1 MQKKYENYKNKIKEL
16 REEIIY
22 LNRAITEL
30 QDTIDKDYNSVI
42 KKQNLRIAE
51 QYRAFTLKDDELVQ
65 MTRKH
70 YDAVRSYRALYK
82 LTVDA
87 QKLGI
92 NTDCWEL
99 PEDNKYKGFKQTS
112 KFMEDGKVR
121 TVFETQSI
129 KNIKGKKK

>member
-42 KKQNLRIAE
+42 KQQNLKIAE
-51 QYRAFTLKDDELVQ
+51 QYRLFTLKDDELVT

-70 YDAVRSYRALYK
+70 YDAVRSYRGLYK
-82 LTVDA
+82 ITADA

-99 PEDNKYKGFKQTS
+99 PEDNKYRGFKQTS
-112 KFMEDGKVR
+112 EVMENGKVR
-121 TVFETQSI
+121 TVFKTQLI
-129 KNIKGKKK
+129 KKKRGKKK